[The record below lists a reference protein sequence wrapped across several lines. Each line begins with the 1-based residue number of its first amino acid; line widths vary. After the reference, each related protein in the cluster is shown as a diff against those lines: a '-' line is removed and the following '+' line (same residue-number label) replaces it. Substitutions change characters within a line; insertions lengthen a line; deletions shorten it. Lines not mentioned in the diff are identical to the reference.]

1 MRYSDPT
8 YVDSTGTHETPAPS
22 IRELSL
28 VEAPLWDR
36 FVEACPEA
44 SFFHKAGWREVI
56 EHSFGHDTY
65 YLYAEQVGEIVGIFP
80 LVHIRSRLFGN
91 SLISNAFCVTG
102 GPVARNDADRTALL
116 AEARRLADR
125 LDVDYLECRCPLPAD
140 KDWQIR
146 SGLYAGFRRPIDPEL
161 EKNLMMIPR
170 KQRAMVR
177 KAEKR
182 GLVSKIDGE
191 IERFFRIYA
200 TSVRNLGTPVFGIAY
215 FRGLKQTFGDACEI
229 TTIFDAKGQAVSSV
243 MSFIFR
249 DEILPYYGGG
259 TAEAR
264 MLAAND
270 LMYWEVMRRACER
283 GFQWFDFGRSKIGT
297 GAYDFKKNWGFEPT
311 PITYSYWLRRLD
323 HLPDINPLN
332 PKYRRLIAVWKRL
345 PLPLANLLGP
355 RIARYLG

>member
-1 MRYSDPT
+1 M
-8 YVDSTGTHETPAPS
+8 THEPPAPA

-91 SLISNAFCVTG
+91 SLISNALCVSG
-102 GPVARNDADRTALL
+102 GPVAHNDADRTALL

-125 LDVDYLECRCPLPAD
+125 LDVDYLECRCEPPD
-140 KDWQIR
+140 GGDWR
-146 SGLYAGFRRPIDPEL
+146 VCDDLYASFRRPIDPDPEA
-161 EKNLMMIPR
+161 NLLMIPKR
-170 KQRAMVR
+170 QRAMVR
-177 KAEKR
+177 KAQKL
-182 GLVSKIDGE
+182 GLTSNIDDSPD
-191 IERFFRIYA
+191 RFYRIYA
-200 TSVRNLGTPVFGIAY
+200 TSVRNLGTPVFARSY
-215 FRGLKQTFGDACEI
+215 FNALGQVFGDACEI
-229 TTIFDAKGQAVSSV
+229 TTVSDGRGQPVSSV
-243 MSFIFR
+243 MSFRFR
-249 DEILPYYGGG
+249 DENLPYYGGG

-264 MLAAND
+264 QCAAND
-270 LMYWEVMRRACER
+270 FMCWEVMRRACER
-283 GFQWFDFGRSKIGT
+283 GTKWFDFGRSKTGT
-297 GAYDFKKNWGFEPT
+297 GNYSFKKNWGFEPT
-311 PITYSYWLRRLD
+311 PLAYSYWLRRGD
-323 HLPDINPLN
+323 QLPEVNPLN
-332 PKYRRLIAVWKRL
+332 PKYQFVIAIWKRL